1 MAANDTRGA
10 RGRMPPKGK
19 SAPRTSPSQATAG
32 QAKRAAP
39 VAKPRSSAGNDLRAG
54 PGSGG
59 SPGKSGARPKPG
71 LSAGG
76 RAGSG
81 NQSRA
86 AARISARSAREAAA
100 PDVIEARPRRFTVKP
115 GQALQGMRKAPAER
129 LGKAPAGHARP
140 DPVAPPPKP
149 AEPAVSA
156 GVRAVV
162 VAEDRD
168 GQRLDNFLL
177 GQLKGAPRSLVY
189 KLVRSGQV
197 RINGKRAK
205 ADSRVSGGDEIR
217 IPPVRL
223 AEAGESRPPPES
235 MLRRLADS
243 IVFEDRNLLALNKPS
258 GIAVHGGSGISV
270 GVIEALRAMRPD
282 EDFELVHRLDR
293 DTSGVLIIAKR
304 RAALLELQ
312 ALLREGDDEEA
323 PNKKYL
329 ALLVGKM
336 PSGTMT
342 VEAPLQKSVLQG
354 GERMVR
360 VDPAGKPSVSHFRL
374 IERRG
379 GHSFCEVRIETGR
392 THQIRVHAAHLGH
405 PVAGD
410 EKYGDREAN
419 KKLAE
424 QAGLKRLFLHA
435 ASMEFALDSGRT
447 PYLINAPLAPE
458 LTDVLDRLG

>member
-1 MAANDTRGA
+1 MAANDSRGRPPARGA
-10 RGRMPPKGK
+10 
-19 SAPRTSPSQATAG
+19 APRGPTRANVTATRKPPANTDARAPARTG
-32 QAKRAAP
+32 QRDVPAKGPRAE
-39 VAKPRSSAGNDLRAG
+39 PRSG
-54 PGSGG
+54 PG
-59 SPGKSGARPKPG
+59 K
-71 LSAGG
+71 
-76 RAGSG
+76 
-81 NQSRA
+81 
-86 AARISARSAREAAA
+86 ARSAGAPPSRHGRRDQRAPALERAAERKGPFVAARPAPASSKRTVAKAA
-100 PDVIEARPRRFTVKP
+100 PPRERRVD
-115 GQALQGMRKAPAER
+115 AP
-129 LGKAPAGHARP
+129 LPAPKLEPTP
-140 DPVAPPPKP
+140 D
-149 AEPAVSA
+149 VSA
-156 GVRAVV
+156 GVRTVR
-162 VAEDRD
+162 VADDRE

-205 ADSRVSGGDEIR
+205 ADSRIAGGDEIR

-223 AEAGESRPPPES
+223 GEPTEARPPPES
-235 MLRRLADS
+235 MLQRLAAS

-258 GIAVHGGSGISV
+258 GIAVHGGCGVSV
-270 GVIEALRAMRPD
+270 GVIEALRALRPD
-282 EDFELVHRLDR
+282 EAFELVHRLDR
-293 DTSGVLIIAKR
+293 DTSGVLVVARR

-312 ALLREGDDEEA
+312 ALLREGEDEEA

-342 VEAPLQKSVLQG
+342 VDAPLQKSVLQG

-360 VDPAGKPSVSHFRL
+360 VDPAGKASLSHFRL

-379 GHSFCEVRIETGR
+379 GHSFCEVVIETGR

-410 EKYGDREAN
+410 PKYGDKEAN
-419 KKLAE
+419 KRLAE

-435 ASMEFALDSGRT
+435 ASMEFALDDGRS
-447 PYLINAPLAPE
+447 PYLLNAPLPDDLKA
-458 LTDVLDRLG
+458 VLDRLG

>member
-1 MAANDTRGA
+1 V
-10 RGRMPPKGK
+10 
-19 SAPRTSPSQATAG
+19 TS
-32 QAKRAAP
+32 
-39 VAKPRSSAGNDLRAG
+39 
-54 PGSGG
+54 
-59 SPGKSGARPKPG
+59 ARP
-71 LSAGG
+71 LE
-76 RAGSG
+76 RAVERKGPFV
-81 NQSRA
+81 
-86 AARISARSAREAAA
+86 AARPAPAATGKRIAAKVVPAREAPPPA
-100 PDVIEARPRRFTVKP
+100 PKP
-115 GQALQGMRKAPAER
+115 EPAPAPEIS
-129 LGKAPAGHARP
+129 G
-140 DPVAPPPKP
+140 
-149 AEPAVSA
+149 
-156 GVRAVV
+156 GVRTVT
-162 VAEDRD
+162 VADDRD

-205 ADSRVSGGDEIR
+205 ADSRIEGGDEVR

-223 AEAGESRPPPES
+223 GEPTEARPPPEA
-235 MLRRLADS
+235 MLQRLAAS

-258 GIAVHGGSGISV
+258 GIAVHGGSGVSV
-270 GVIEALRAMRPD
+270 GVIEALRALRPD

-293 DTSGVLIIAKR
+293 DTSGVLVVAKR

-312 ALLREGDDEEA
+312 ALLREGEDEEA

-342 VEAPLQKSVLQG
+342 VDAPLQKSVLQG

-360 VDPAGKPSVSHFRL
+360 VDPAGKASLSHFRL

-379 GHSFCEVRIETGR
+379 GHSFCEVVIETGR

-410 EKYGDREAN
+410 PKYGDKDAN
-419 KKLAE
+419 KRLAE

-435 ASMEFALDSGRT
+435 ASMEFALDAGRS
-447 PYLINAPLAPE
+447 PYLLNAPLPDE
-458 LTDVLDRLG
+458 LKAVLDRLG